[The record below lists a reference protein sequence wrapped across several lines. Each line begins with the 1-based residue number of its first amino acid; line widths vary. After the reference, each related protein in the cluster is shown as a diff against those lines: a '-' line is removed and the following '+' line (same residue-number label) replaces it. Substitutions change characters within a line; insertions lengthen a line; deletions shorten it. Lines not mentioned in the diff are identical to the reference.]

1 MDLKKRTTSELT
13 WKRVTD
19 MKLDVKYI
27 LCAEEELLKCE
38 KLGYTKKEGV
48 TVP

>member
-1 MDLKKRTTSELT
+1 
-13 WKRVTD
+13 

-27 LCAEEELLKCE
+27 LCAKEELLKCE

-48 TVP
+48 TVPWEANNDRFHI